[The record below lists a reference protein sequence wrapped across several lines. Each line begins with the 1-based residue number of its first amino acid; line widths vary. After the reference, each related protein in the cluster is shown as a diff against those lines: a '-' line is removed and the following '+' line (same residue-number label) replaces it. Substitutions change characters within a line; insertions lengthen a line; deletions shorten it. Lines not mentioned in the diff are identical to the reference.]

1 MPNKETRGSRRAR
14 QIVPRIQPSEA
25 AKLLDDC
32 ETLLSQWN
40 RQSTGRHS
48 QCSFRGLV
56 ESLDE
61 RVLMLALQ
69 PDSWGERARA
79 RITSAI
85 AIRLLGDPAREYEAT
100 DQEFLSAIN
109 IIMPCLLLELGGRR
123 HHIQVDFPANPIEVS
138 AKVRLGFSKASAGYS
153 ISNRQLLLLAAHCGP
168 QLVGLCFFGD
178 ETSRKRIESA
188 LNDRS
193 AIPIQPPQ
201 SSV

>member
-14 QIVPRIQPSEA
+14 QMIPRIQPREA

-32 ETLLSQWN
+32 ETVLSQWN
-40 RQSTGRHS
+40 RQSTGRHG
-48 QCSFRGLV
+48 QCFFKGLV

-85 AIRLLGDPAREYEAT
+85 ATHLLGDATQEYKAT
-100 DQEFLSAIN
+100 DQEFLCAVN

-123 HHIQVDFPANPIEVS
+123 HHIHVDFPANPIEAS
-138 AKVRLGFSKASAGYS
+138 AKVRLGFCKASAVYS
-153 ISNRQLLLLAAHCGP
+153 ITNRQLLRLAAHCGP
-168 QLVGLCFFGD
+168 QLVGVCFFGD
-178 ETSRKRIESA
+178 KRSRHRIESA

-193 AIPIQPPQ
+193 GIPIRPPK
-201 SSV
+201 SSE